1 MRPTTAKVSKVPEI
15 TLVFWIIKIAATR
28 LGDTLSMSM
37 DLGYLLSTAV
47 FGAIFVAAIIA
58 QIRATRF
65 LPFLYWT
72 TLIATTT
79 LGTTLADCADRS
91 LGIGYAGETSLL
103 VALLALSLLSWQRSL
118 GSISIHNVSSP
129 KADLFLLDDHH
140 VFSNARYG
148 TRRLDC
154 GLGGARLRRQCGLVQ
169 RSASVVCAHYYW
181 ASASRALLFWLAFIL
196 TGPLGAFLGDFF
208 DKPVTAGGFALSRY
222 AASAVL
228 VAFCVSCILLS
239 PQRAAKQAH

>member
-65 LPFLYWT
+65 LPFLYYT

-118 GSISIHNVSSP
+118 GSISIDNVSSP
-129 KADLFLLDDHH
+129 KADLFYWMTIM
-140 VFSNARYG
+140 FSQTLG
-148 TRRLDC
+148 TA
-154 GLGGARLRRQCGLVQ
+154 LGVI
-169 RSASVVCAHYYW
+169 SAMIREPKLPS
-181 ASASRALLFWLAFIL
+181 
-196 TGPLGAFLGDFF
+196 
-208 DKPVTAGGFALSRY
+208 
-222 AASAVL
+222 
-228 VAFCVSCILLS
+228 
-239 PQRAAKQAH
+239 